1 MPHSKRYAP
10 SPGTRLYA
18 VGDIHGRPD
27 LLEKVLARIAK
38 DAKKSRAARTKVVT
52 LGDYVDRGPDS
63 RGVVQRLMKPPPEG
77 IDELISLKG
86 NHEDMLL
93 RFLDHP
99 LHGGFEWILLNGG
112 APTLASWGVDLPAIL
127 DSREIKGLHKDFLER
142 LTPEERM
149 FIANMPL
156 KHVDGTILCVHAGI
170 RPGIALSHQVPDDLL
185 WIRDAFLDSTAAHGK
200 LVVHGHTVTFEPELC
215 QNRAGIDTGAWR
227 TGTLTALGL
236 EGDKRWILHT

>member
-1 MPHSKRYAP
+1 MPHAKHYAP
-10 SPGTRLYA
+10 SPGTRVYA

-27 LLEKVLARIAK
+27 LLEKILARIAK
-38 DAKKSRAARTKVVT
+38 DAKKGKPQTVRLVF

-63 RGVVQRLMKPPPEG
+63 RGVVRRLMGRPPEG
-77 IDELISLKG
+77 IDQMVALRG

-112 APTLASWGVDLPAIL
+112 GPTLASWGVDLPAIL
-127 DSREIKGLHKDFLER
+127 DSREIKGLHRSFAECLSHEER
-142 LTPEERM
+142 LFLSHLPYK
-149 FIANMPL
+149 F
-156 KHVDGTILCVHAGI
+156 VDGSVVFVHAGI
-170 RPGIALSHQVPDDLL
+170 RPGVALSHQVPEDLM
-185 WIRDAFLDSTAAHGK
+185 WIRDAFLDHPGPHGK
-200 LVVHGHTVTFEPELC
+200 LVVHGHTVTFEPEVLPH
-215 QNRAGIDTGAWR
+215 RAGIDTGAWR

>member
-1 MPHSKRYAP
+1 MPQNKKHMP
-10 SPGTRLYA
+10 PPGTRLYA
-18 VGDIHGRPD
+18 VGDVHGRPD
-27 LLEKVLARIAK
+27 LVDKILARIAK
-38 DAKKSRAARTKVVT
+38 DAKKSRAELTKVVF

-77 IDELISLKG
+77 IDRLICLKG

-112 APTLASWGVDLPAIL
+112 AATLASWGVDLPAIL
-127 DSREIKGLHKDFLER
+127 DSKQIKGLHCDFLDC
-142 LTPEERM
+142 LAPEERL
-149 FIANMPL
+149 FLAHLPL
-156 KHVDGTILCVHAGI
+156 RHVEGGVVFVHAGI
-170 RPGIALSHQVPDDLL
+170 RPGIALTHQVPEDLL
-185 WIRDAFLDSTAAHGK
+185 WIRDAFLDHAGPHGK
-200 LVVHGHTVTFEPELC
+200 LVVHGHTVTFEPELLPH
-215 QNRAGIDTGAWR
+215 RVGIDTGAWR